1 MNTPQG
7 TTTPTYPQFEVQEL
21 VEEITLFP
29 NLTPH
34 MERQVRRAEPGETP
48 QFFGLY
54 RYDEPDET
62 GISVANHLGDFGSRE
77 VAEAFMKTLL
87 LVGRT
92 DITNILFTH

>member
-1 MNTPQG
+1 
-7 TTTPTYPQFEVQEL
+7 
-21 VEEITLFP
+21 
-29 NLTPH
+29 
-34 MERQVRRAEPGETP
+34 MEKRIRRTIPGETP

-77 VAEAFMKTLL
+77 VAEAFLKTLL

-92 DITNILFTH
+92 DITDILFTY